1 MVHHEPEV
9 IHAEHRCLSQNGC
22 WKSIE
27 SLSLKTE
34 LQQTNTTRIALL
46 SMIWEPGTGLRNW
59 CAGQLRQWCPLPAS
73 EALWKIKAPQEDLIQ
88 LLLLLWNII
97 IIKNGYFSQ
106 CPFSNFMW
114 SGVCC
119 CSVVSDSLQPH
130 CLKHARLPCPSLSLG
145 VCTNSYPLSR
155 CQPTVSPSVAPV
167 SSCPQS
173 FLVSGSFSMSRLFTS
188 GVAKVL
194 ELQNQS
200 FQRIRTDFL

>member
-9 IHAEHRCLSQNGC
+9 IHAEHRCLSQDGC
-22 WKSIE
+22 RKSIE
-27 SLSLKTE
+27 SWSLKTE
-34 LQQTNTTRIALL
+34 LQQTNATRIALL
-46 SMIWEPGTGLRNW
+46 SMIWEPGAGLRKW
-59 CAGQLRQWCPLPAS
+59 CAGQLRRWCPLPAS

-130 CLKHARLPCPSLSLG
+130 GLKHARLPCPSLSPG

-155 CQPTVSPSVAPV
+155 CPTVSPFVTPV
-167 SSCPQS
+167 SSYPQS
-173 FLVSGSFSMSRLFTS
+173 FLVSGSFPMSRLFTS